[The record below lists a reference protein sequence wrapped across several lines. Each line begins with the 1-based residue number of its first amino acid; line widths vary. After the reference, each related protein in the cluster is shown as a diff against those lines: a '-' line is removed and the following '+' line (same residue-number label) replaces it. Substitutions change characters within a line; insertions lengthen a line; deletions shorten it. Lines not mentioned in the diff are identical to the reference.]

1 MTKEE
6 FAVCMKFLG
15 ACLDREISADT
26 HRAWYA
32 VLGDMEKKALELA
45 IVAVVRGHKFSGLP
59 AIGLL
64 LQAAGASVGIV
75 DNDAQA
81 VLAWDTAFKAIS
93 KHGGYVSVKWD
104 DPAIPAAIETVADSW
119 VTFCEIETAELIR
132 FVKPKFIEAWKAH
145 RAAGTKRDAVSTGI
159 LARDAG
165 RLGYESPEPL
175 RIGEQV
181 PAVVGFLP
189 EKTAALPLS
198 DSPRRL
204 TVAASLAD
212 RMTVPPEEEV
222 VTVPSKP
229 PKEREPL
236 PSQEEW
242 HGRLEAQKRAL
253 EVKYGLLQ
261 KDGE

>member
-1 MTKEE
+1 MMRKPFWHGTPRLKP
-6 FAVCMKFLG
+6 
-15 ACLDREISADT
+15 SAST
-26 HRAWYA
+26 
-32 VLGDMEKKALELA
+32 
-45 IVAVVRGHKFSGLP
+45 
-59 AIGLL
+59 
-64 LQAAGASVGIV
+64 
-75 DNDAQA
+75 
-81 VLAWDTAFKAIS
+81 
-93 KHGGYVSVKWD
+93 
-104 DPAIPAAIETVADSW
+104 AAIETVADSW

-181 PAVVGFLP
+181 PAVVGFLT